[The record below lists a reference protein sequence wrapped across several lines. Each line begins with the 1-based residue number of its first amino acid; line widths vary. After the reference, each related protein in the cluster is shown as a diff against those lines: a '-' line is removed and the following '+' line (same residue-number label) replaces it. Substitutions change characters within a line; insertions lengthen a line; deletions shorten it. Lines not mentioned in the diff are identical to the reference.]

1 MTYFMLIAL
10 ASLIYA
16 GIWMMVAPSRAL
28 IVVKSFS
35 ATLSQFEGT
44 SELPG
49 IHTIQESTQVRV
61 AFRLL
66 GLALIG
72 LSVNRLIELA
82 KGFL

>member
-1 MTYFMLIAL
+1 MIYFMLIAL

-16 GIWMMVAPSRAL
+16 GTWMIVAPSRAL
-28 IVVKSFS
+28 IVKSFS
-35 ATLSQFEGT
+35 ITLSRFEGT

-49 IHTIQESTQVRV
+49 IHTIRESTQVRV

-66 GLALIG
+66 GLALIV

-82 KGFL
+82 

>member
-1 MTYFMLIAL
+1 MIYFMLIAL

-16 GIWMMVAPSRAL
+16 GTWMIVAPSRAL
-28 IVVKSFS
+28 TAVKSFS
-35 ATLSQFEGT
+35 NTLSRFEGT

-49 IHTIQESTQVRV
+49 IHTIRESAQVRV

-66 GLALIG
+66 GLALIV

-82 KGFL
+82 

>member
-1 MTYFMLIAL
+1 MIYFMLIAL

-16 GIWMMVAPSRAL
+16 GTWMILAPSRAL
-28 IVVKSFS
+28 MAVRSFS
-35 ATLSQFEGT
+35 ITLSRFEGT

-49 IHTIQESTQVRV
+49 IHTIRESTQVRV

-66 GLALIG
+66 GLALIV

-82 KGFL
+82 

>member
-1 MTYFMLIAL
+1 MIYLMLIAL

-16 GIWMMVAPSRAL
+16 GTWMIVAPSRTL
-28 IVVKSFS
+28 MVVKSFS
-35 ATLSQFEGT
+35 ITLSRFDGT

-49 IHTIQESTQVRV
+49 IHMIRESTQALV

-66 GLALIG
+66 GLALIV

-82 KGFL
+82 

>member
-1 MTYFMLIAL
+1 MIYFMLIAL

-16 GIWMMVAPSRAL
+16 GTWMIVAPSRAL
-28 IVVKSFS
+28 TVLKSFS
-35 ATLSQFEGT
+35 FTLSRFEGT

-49 IHTIQESTQVRV
+49 LHTIRESTQVRV

-66 GLALIG
+66 GLALIA

-82 KGFL
+82 

>member
-1 MTYFMLIAL
+1 MIYFMLIAL

-16 GIWMMVAPSRAL
+16 GTWMMVAPSRAL
-28 IVVKSFS
+28 KAVKSFS
-35 ATLSQFEGT
+35 ITLSRFDGT

-49 IHTIQESTQVRV
+49 IHMICESTQVRA

-66 GLALIG
+66 GLVLIV

-82 KGFL
+82 